1 MSSQNINSYYFP
13 NYAMTINFGRYFDLT
28 LTSNQ
33 NDFDQEVVYSTNII
47 AVEDGNR
54 LPIYIDLS
62 NTGTTTQP
70 TINFGDYVS
79 GNTLVSKNFY
89 NPTGDDFLCYTG
101 YTELCDIGLV
111 GTDNGLYQSMSG
123 QTLYVKKGIDNTN
136 KFNPHYRD

>member
-89 NPTGDDFLCYTG
+89 NPTGDDFS
-101 YTELCDIGLV
+101 
-111 GTDNGLYQSMSG
+111 NG
-123 QTLYVKKGIDNTN
+123 V
-136 KFNPHYRD
+136 